1 MVRVT
6 LIISFLCGLAACER
20 PAEQVYFPFFV
31 DELTMIWN
39 IEQDNSIEGEYITV
53 LRINEDTV
61 RMKLPPNFR
70 ITDQNKQFWMLGFGN
85 DVKYNDNGSENLF
98 GIRDVD
104 SKKQL
109 IILGERLKGSR
120 ELQPGE
126 TICFFRNGPAGT
138 KKISEKPLIDV
149 KRWPGFVGKSV
160 HMGFI
165 EFDKK
170 TDQFV
175 MYFNEV
181 GQDSVSIYLAGSRD
195 LKEWYPLNNG
205 AAIYSAAD
213 FNKTTW
219 AGWDPQGERPNSP
232 FISDAILHKGI
243 WHLFLYGYNRQG
255 ERSIG
260 MIQTKTLIKPGE
272 ILKEPII
279 TPSNHYDQE
288 GVFYPKVTRSDN
300 SFYLAYDGI
309 SKKDVEGVCLA
320 TSNNLLEWNKSEFN
334 PVIMEHSGWRSSTL
348 SSEPN
353 YIQVQNDTFRIMVS
367 GTKAFKDNL
376 WHRRVTGSSW
386 KDVPGNVA
394 DAQLGVYLS
403 TDGGRSFIAHQNN
416 PIMINDYSDPLE
428 NEHMGGNFEL
438 IKTDSVNYVLYQTK
452 SNKDGL
458 NYNLQLRALQNS
470 KVK

>member
-1 MVRVT
+1 MFRVT
-6 LIISFLCGLAACER
+6 LIISFLYGLAACER
-20 PAEQVYFPFFV
+20 PTEQVYFPFFI
-31 DELTMIWN
+31 DEPTMIWN

-53 LRINEDTV
+53 LCANEDTV
-61 RMKLPPNFR
+61 CMTLPRNFH
-70 ITDQNKQFWMLGFGN
+70 ITNQNKHFWMLGFGN

-98 GIRDVD
+98 EIRDVLPE
-104 SKKQL
+104 KHK
-109 IILGERLKGSR
+109 IILGKRLKGSK
-120 ELQPGE
+120 ELQLGE
-126 TICFFRNGPAGT
+126 TICFFRKGPAGT
-138 KKISEKPLIDV
+138 KKISEKSLIDI

-160 HMGFI
+160 HMGFV
-165 EFDKK
+165 EFDNQ

-181 GQDSVSIYLAGSRD
+181 DQDSVSIYIAGSQD

-213 FNKTTW
+213 FNMTTW
-219 AGWDPQGERPNSP
+219 AGWDAKGEKPNSP
-232 FISDAILHKGI
+232 FISDVILHKGI

-288 GVFYPKVTRSDN
+288 GAFYPKVTKSGN
-300 SFYLAYDGI
+300 LFYLAYDGI
-309 SKKDVEGVCLA
+309 SNKGVEGICLA
-320 TSNNLLEWNKSEFN
+320 TSHNLFEWEKSEFN

-353 YIQVQNDTFRIMVS
+353 YIQVQNDSMRIMVS

-403 TDGGRSFIAHQNN
+403 TDCGRTFIAHQNN
-416 PIMINDYSDPLE
+416 PIMLNDYSDKLE

-438 IKTDSVNYVLYQTK
+438 IKTDSVNYILYQAK

-458 NYNLQLRALQNS
+458 NYNLQLRAMQNS